1 MLTRNTQIRKEGES
15 YRFILSDESVDR
27 HGTIIRSDAW
37 DLRNY
42 EQNPVVLYMH
52 QSGSNNP
59 DNVIGKGVVVKE
71 DGRLFVDVEFEPFNE
86 VAQKIA
92 KKVDFGSLSATS
104 VGFLPKRGHWGDKE
118 RNEDSDVYY
127 FDSVELLE
135 ASIVDI
141 PSNANAIKKAYGDF
155 LEKKKPEEIIVNNE
169 NKNSLSHFEARYK
182 LINK

>member
-1 MLTRNTQIRKEGES
+1 MLTRNTHIRKAGES
-15 YRFILSDESVDR
+15 YRFQLSDESVDR

-37 DLRNY
+37 DLTNY

-52 QSGSNNP
+52 QRGSNNP
-59 DNVIGKGVVVKE
+59 DNVIGKGKIVKE
-71 DGRLFVDVEFEPFNE
+71 EDRLFVDVEFEPFNE

-92 KKVDFGSLSATS
+92 QKVDFGSLSAAS
-104 VGFLPKRGHWGDKE
+104 VGFFPKRGHWGDRG

-141 PSNANAIKKAYGDF
+141 PSNANAVKKAYGDF
-155 LEKKKPEEIIVNNE
+155 LEERKPEEKNE
-169 NKNSLSHFEARYK
+169 INSLSHFEARFK